1 MTMMQRLILILAI
14 ATLAAGCASSYPSRS
29 YGPPHDGYARCGNCG
44 VVERVERVYGRDEA
58 SGGGAVVG
66 GIIGGVLG
74 NQIGSGSG
82 RRAATVAGAIAGGV
96 VGNEMERNANAAPSY
111 ELFVRMDDGRRLV
124 VSQRSLDGIRQG
136 SYVRLS
142 GGRAYLQ

>member
-1 MTMMQRLILILAI
+1 MTMQRLLLIVAI
-14 ATLAAGCASSYPSRS
+14 AVLAVGCASSYPARS
-29 YGPPHDGYARCGNCG
+29 YYGPPADGYARCANCG
-44 VVERVERVYGRDEA
+44 VVERVERVYGQAES

-74 NQIGSGSG
+74 NQVGSGSG

-96 VGNEMERNANAAPSY
+96 VGNEMERNANAAPTY

-124 VSQRSLDGIRQG
+124 VSQRTLDGIRQG

-142 GGRAYLQ
+142 GGRAYLR